1 MACKCGSIPF
11 LVTHLNTHTME
22 YGIYLK
28 STTNYVIPIRKAV
41 VAKFNTAED
50 AIAEAERMTAEIIDA
65 HKRNGLDMPKSFIGL
80 GVCKLHPT
88 HEHLDIQF

>member
-1 MACKCGSIPF
+1 
-11 LVTHLNTHTME
+11 ME

-28 STTNYVIPIRKAV
+28 STTNCVIPIRQAV

-50 AIAEAERMTAEIIDA
+50 AIAEAERMTAEIIDV
-65 HKRNGLDMPKSFIGL
+65 HKRNGMNIPKSFIGL
-80 GVCKLHPT
+80 GVCKFHPT